1 MVFLLQM
8 TFALLGQNKDTHE
21 IIRLKNQVF
30 SAKEDTIQ
38 IRLLT
43 SLAWFY
49 YDNEQSDSSMKYAV
63 IAQGMAFKLLHDDR
77 VKHDSQYA
85 KKCNVLFAMALRLTG
100 LAQEFSNTNAAMDS
114 LQKALRIIKRTG
126 DKQGIATIHQSIGW
140 IYEYRTNTK
149 SAMEHYLIAKSIYEE
164 TGNQK
169 KLGYL
174 MSLIGINQRY
184 TGNYGDAIESQM
196 HALKIGRE
204 IKDTV
209 TIKEA
214 LLALGF
220 TYMKVEKW
228 PEALAYQ
235 KQALDLL
242 IHKGD
247 STGIA
252 RVYNDM
258 GVTHM
263 SMDSLDA
270 AIKDH
275 KAALTIRE
283 KTNDYYAIASSYFY
297 LGNIYQKQ
305 ARYPEALE
313 CFNQSYTF
321 SGKGGYSINKMDC
334 QLEIGSILHTLG
346 KNDLALKNYREV
358 LKFSLEKEN
367 WKGTVWASEAIGDVY
382 LGEGKTSL
390 AINWLNKA
398 VSKVPPSKFSML
410 NSIYKKLSDAYVLE
424 GNYKMG
430 YENYVLFKQTKDS
443 LLVAENADKIITLTN
458 RFEFENK
465 QALLNDRYDKA
476 MQLKQAEIEKQKLT
490 RNFSL
495 LGMGIILILA
505 IIFFLRFVEKKRL
518 NDKLQLTLSNL
529 QKTQTQ
535 LVQAEKMASLGELTA
550 GIAHE
555 IQNPLNFVN
564 NFSEVSVDLIN
575 DLGEEIEN
583 NNTEEIK
590 ALAEDLKLNL
600 EKIENHGKRAS
611 SIVNGMLDHSRKGSG
626 QKEPTDINNLA
637 DEYLR
642 LAYHGYRAK
651 DKSFSSGFK
660 TYMDKSL
667 PKANVVTQD
676 IGRVLLNLINNA
688 FFAVSEK
695 SKEQNKDYK
704 PFVTVSTIADGNRL
718 IVKVEDN
725 GKGIPANVKNKIFQ
739 PFFTTKAAGEG
750 TGLGLSLSYDIITKG
765 HGGDLKVESREGEG
779 STFIIQIPI

>member
-1 MVFLLQM
+1 
-8 TFALLGQNKDTHE
+8 
-21 IIRLKNQVF
+21 
-30 SAKEDTIQ
+30 
-38 IRLLT
+38 
-43 SLAWFY
+43 
-49 YDNEQSDSSMKYAV
+49 
-63 IAQGMAFKLLHDDR
+63 
-77 VKHDSQYA
+77 
-85 KKCNVLFAMALRLTG
+85 
-100 LAQEFSNTNAAMDS
+100 
-114 LQKALRIIKRTG
+114 
-126 DKQGIATIHQSIGW
+126 
-140 IYEYRTNTK
+140 
-149 SAMEHYLIAKSIYEE
+149 
-164 TGNQK
+164 
-169 KLGYL
+169 

-196 HALKIGRE
+196 QALKIGRE

-220 TYMKVEKW
+220 TYLKVEKW
-228 PEALAYQ
+228 PEALDYQ

-242 IHKGD
+242 VGTND

-252 RVYNDM
+252 RVYSDL

-263 SMDSLDA
+263 SMDSLNA

-283 KTNDYYAIASSYFY
+283 KTNDYYSVASSYFY

-313 CFNQSYTF
+313 CFNQSYAF
-321 SGKGGYSINKMDC
+321 SDKGGYSINKMDS

-358 LKFSLEKEN
+358 LKSSLEKEN

-398 VSKVPPSKFSML
+398 VFHAPPNKFSML

-465 QALLNDRYDKA
+465 QALLNDRHDKL

-529 QKTQTQ
+529 KETQTQ

-590 ALAEDLKLNL
+590 ALAEDLRLNL

-642 LAYHGYRAK
+642 LAFHGYRAK

-660 TYMDKSL
+660 THLDKSL
-667 PKANVVTQD
+667 PKANVVPQD

-704 PFVTVSTIADGNRL
+704 PFVTVSTLANGNRL

-765 HGGDLKVESREGEG
+765 HGGDMKVETKEGEG
-779 STFIIQIPI
+779 TTFIIQIPI